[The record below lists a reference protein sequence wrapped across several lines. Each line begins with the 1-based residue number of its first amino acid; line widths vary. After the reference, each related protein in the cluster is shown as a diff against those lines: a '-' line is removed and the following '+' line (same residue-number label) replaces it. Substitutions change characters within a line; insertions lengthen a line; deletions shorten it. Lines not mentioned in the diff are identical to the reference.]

1 VERRQSRAPRR
12 RGGAL
17 SFYTM
22 ALEHLTGS
30 AIGAFTRGL
39 TGARALWKGCAPLV
53 QTRVYYGNH
62 TSHGDFVLIWASLP
76 DLLRRRTR
84 PVAGA
89 DYWETSRL
97 RRWLIHD
104 VFRGV
109 LIDRTPVP
117 GRPNAVA
124 QMKDALDGEDS
135 LILFPEGTRNTTD
148 ETLLPFKSGIYHLSR
163 ERTDVE
169 FVPVWIENLNRVMPK
184 GEVVPIP
191 LLCSVTF
198 GTPLRA
204 AAAESKDEF
213 LERARAALLALAPP
227 RE

>member
-1 VERRQSRAPRR
+1 
-12 RGGAL
+12 
-17 SFYTM
+17 M
-22 ALEHLTGS
+22 ALERLIGS
-30 AIGAFTRGL
+30 AIGAFTRAL
-39 TGARALWKGCAPLV
+39 TGARALWKGCAPIAA
-53 QTRVYYGNH
+53 TRVYYGNH

-76 DLLRRRTR
+76 EFLRRRTR

-109 LIDRTPVP
+109 VIDRTPVP
-117 GRPNAVA
+117 GHESPVA
-124 QMKDALDGEDS
+124 QMKSALDGDDS
-135 LILFPEGTRNTTD
+135 LIIFPEGTRNISD
-148 ETLLPFKSGIYHLSR
+148 DILLPFKSGIFHLSR

-184 GEVVPIP
+184 GEFVPIP

-198 GTPLRA
+198 GTPLQA
-204 AAAESKDEF
+204 VAGESKDEF
-213 LERARAALLALAPP
+213 LERARAALLALCPP